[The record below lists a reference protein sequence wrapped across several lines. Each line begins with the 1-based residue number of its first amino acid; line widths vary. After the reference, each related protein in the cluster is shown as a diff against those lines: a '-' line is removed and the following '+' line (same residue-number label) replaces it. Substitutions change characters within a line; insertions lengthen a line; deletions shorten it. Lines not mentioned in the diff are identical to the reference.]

1 MAAAVVEFEGA
12 ASLTISEVAAGHR
25 ARARAWAAS
34 KAGESRTPIVV
45 LDPLEGGLRETVREA
60 TGGGVDVVLEMSG
73 APPAINNGLEL
84 LYPGGEMMMLG
95 IPSRADLTLDG
106 FSRNVIFK
114 GLTLHGVVGRR
125 MFATWEEMLGMLER
139 GLDLEHIVTHRLPL
153 SGFHHG
159 IALLDA
165 AEAHKVVLD
174 PSA

>member
-1 MAAAVVEFEGA
+1 
-12 ASLTISEVAAGHR
+12 EVAAGHLE
-25 ARARAWAAS
+25 RARAWAAS